1 MSTNVTSVEP
11 ATRINPGRVG
21 SPIRLDQTL
30 AAQGRIPARRL
41 TRLDADY
48 YAAQPRTPTW
58 SAPAP
63 RAPMIR
69 PATDR
74 AWLRLLERAIG
85 GLAPT
90 LRQSVALVAL
100 FLAAAIA
107 VVITLGIVGAVLVS
121 CLGIALA
128 WRQVTTRR

>member
-1 MSTNVTSVEP
+1 MT
-11 ATRINPGRVG
+11 
-21 SPIRLDQTL
+21 
-30 AAQGRIPARRL
+30 
-41 TRLDADY
+41 
-48 YAAQPRTPTW
+48 
-58 SAPAP
+58 
-63 RAPMIR
+63 R

-74 AWLRLLERAIG
+74 AWLRLLERTIG

-107 VVITLGIVGAVLVS
+107 VVITLGVVGAALVS

-128 WRQVTTRR
+128 WRQIAARVRRR